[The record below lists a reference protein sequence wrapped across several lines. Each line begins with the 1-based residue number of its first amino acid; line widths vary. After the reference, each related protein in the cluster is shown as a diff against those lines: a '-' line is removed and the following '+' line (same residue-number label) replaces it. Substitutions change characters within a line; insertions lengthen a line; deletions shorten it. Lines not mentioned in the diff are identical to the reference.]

1 MREVH
6 EPGVTAEAER
16 IDVRLRAD
24 IHRELAPAMPKA
36 PRHVGPPFLGIR
48 SAFPGA
54 AAAID

>member
-16 IDVRLRAD
+16 INVRLSAD
-24 IHRELAPAMPKA
+24 IHLELAAAMPRA
-36 PRHVGPPFLGIR
+36 PRRAGPPFLGIR

-54 AAAID
+54 AAVID